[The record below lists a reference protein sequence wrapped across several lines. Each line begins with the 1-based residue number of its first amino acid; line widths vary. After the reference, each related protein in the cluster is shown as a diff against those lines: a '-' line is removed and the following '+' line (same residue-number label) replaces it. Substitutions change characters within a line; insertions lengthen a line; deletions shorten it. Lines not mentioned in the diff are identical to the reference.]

1 MNQGVG
7 PHNPTPSGSSYVAG
21 ELQHNAIGLPSVV
34 AQGVTHM
41 APAIS
46 VGFALTGVIAF
57 AGAGAPLS
65 MLIGIVGCL
74 LVGSCVAQL
83 VRHMPSAGYYMSYLG
98 KSMGRDMGFLA
109 AWAVLS
115 AEVIIPS
122 ALYVVLAPILNSVL
136 QEYFGVSVPIWI
148 CIIFLVVVV
157 TGVTYLGI
165 RTSSRVAIVLAL
177 FEVVVFFVVGVALI
191 IHAGSHNTL
200 SVFSPSAPGVV
211 NGWSGIFKG
220 MIFAIFMFLGF
231 ETSAPLAEETRHP
244 RRNIPLAIF
253 IATIGI
259 GLLYTLGAYSGVV
272 GWGIHSLASY
282 ATSSDPW
289 IVLAKKV
296 IGWGWIFVFIAL
308 LNSTYANAQAG
319 TNGGSRAVFAMGRA
333 GLLPGRLSNTHPR
346 FRTPAVAI
354 VAVGVLNGAIALAA
368 GIGYGGFN
376 AYFLLGEIQTLFF
389 IALFVVACLAV
400 PVYYYRYYRTEF
412 NVALHL
418 VIPIA
423 GAILFLFPIYFSVV
437 PLPTYPVVLAPFIA
451 LGWLILGFVMLG
463 VLRSRR
469 SQALDNATT
478 VLDFER
484 ELEPEAAIKL

>member
-1 MNQGVG
+1 MKQRLSRNDPAPGEG
-7 PHNPTPSGSSYVAG
+7 YVPG

-41 APAIS
+41 APALS

-65 MLIGIVGCL
+65 MLIAIIGCL

-98 KSMGRDMGFLA
+98 KSMGREMGFLA

-136 QEYFGVSVPIWI
+136 QEYFNFSVPLWI
-148 CIIFLVVVV
+148 CVVVLVVLV

-165 RTSSRVAIVLAL
+165 RTSSRVAIVLSL
-177 FEVVVFFVVGVALI
+177 FEVLVFLVLGVVLI
-191 IHAGSHNTL
+191 IHAGPHNTL
-200 SVFSPSAPGVV
+200 SVFSPSAPGVQG
-211 NGWSGIFKG
+211 GWSGIFKG

-231 ETSAPLAEETRHP
+231 ETSAPLAEETTHP

-259 GLLYTLGAYSGVV
+259 GLLYTVGAYAGVI
-272 GWGIHSLASY
+272 GWGVNALASY
-282 ATSSDPW
+282 ATNSDPW
-289 IVLAKKV
+289 VVLAKGV
-296 IGWGWIFVFIAL
+296 WSWGWIFVFLAL
-308 LNSTYANAQAG
+308 LNSIYANAQAG

-333 GLLPGRLSNTHPR
+333 ALLPRRLGDTHPKY
-346 FRTPAVAI
+346 RTPAVAI
-354 VAVGVLNGAIALAA
+354 LALGVVNGLLALVCGLAF
-368 GIGYGGFN
+368 GGFN

-389 IALFVVACLAV
+389 IALFVAACLAV
-400 PVYYYRYYRTEF
+400 PIYYYRYYRGEV
-412 NVALHL
+412 NVFLHL
-418 VIPIA
+418 VVPIL
-423 GAILFLFPIYFSVV
+423 GAILFCFPLYFSVV
-437 PLPTYPVVLAPFIA
+437 PLPPYPVVLAPFIA
-451 LGWLILGFVMLG
+451 LGWLVLGLVVLA
-463 VLRSRR
+463 VLRSKRPE
-469 SQALDNATT
+469 ALDNATR

-484 ELEPEAAIKL
+484 ELGTETQVQP